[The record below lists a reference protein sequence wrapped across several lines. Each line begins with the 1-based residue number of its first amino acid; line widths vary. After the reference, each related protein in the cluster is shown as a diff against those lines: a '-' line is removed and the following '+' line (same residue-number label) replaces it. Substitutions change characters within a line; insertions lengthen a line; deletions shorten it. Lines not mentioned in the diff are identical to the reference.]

1 MANEFTSIATQP
13 GLATELTQDLW
24 DKAVRAALRE
34 LPTTRQFVD
43 VRPQDPM
50 ARGNS
55 ITIEKFEWFDGDV
68 VAQTLAPLDE
78 EADVDS
84 VKMPK
89 PTPVTLTPKEHGF
102 AVTRTRLLN
111 NKTFAPID
119 PQIAL
124 SVAQVQNEAVDALV
138 QQAVIAGTVGV
149 SPGGVPE
156 EDVDNTTLITSGLL
170 RRAVTRLRTNKAPTR
185 DGSFYVGQA
194 HPHVI
199 LDLREETGAG
209 SWRIP
214 NEYGSSQ
221 ERIWRG
227 EVGEYEGIRWVE
239 NALTRVTRNL
249 DEDDEPTGA
258 AVYQTYIFGRGGVA
272 EAVYEEP
279 HVVIGPEVDKLRRFR
294 SVGWYGILD
303 FGVFEPKAIQRIF
316 SGASLGDDI

>member
-1 MANEFTSIATQP
+1 MANEYTSIATQP

-68 VAQTLAPLDE
+68 VAATLTPLDE
-78 EADVDS
+78 EQDVDS

-89 PTPVTLTPKEHGF
+89 PTPVTLTPTEHGF

-138 QQAVIAGTVGV
+138 QEAVVSGTTGI
-149 SPGGVPE
+149 SPGGVAE
-156 EDVDNTTLITSGLL
+156 SAITNASALTSGML

-199 LDLREETGAG
+199 LDLREESGAG
-209 SWRIP
+209 GWRVP
-214 NEYGSSQ
+214 NEYGASQ

-227 EVGEYEGIRWVE
+227 EVGEYEGVRWVE
-239 NALTRVTRNL
+239 NALTRVTK
-249 DEDDEPTGA
+249 TGA
-258 AVYQTYIFGRGGVA
+258 SGASVYQTYIFGRGGLA

-294 SVGWYGILD
+294 TVGWYGILD
-303 FGVFEPKAIQRIF
+303 FAVFEPKAIQRIF
-316 SGASLGDDI
+316 SGADLGDDIGS